1 MADAADSEKS
11 PVTREALYE
20 LVWSEPMLKV
30 AKRFEVSSSYMAR
43 VCTHLNVPRP
53 ERGYWAKLAFG
64 KAPVKPALPA
74 ALPGNELVW
83 ARSGD
88 ERIFNRP
95 PHKLPAAQRQK
106 RIETRR
112 SLPAIHPLIV
122 GAKPLFAAGR
132 LSWDVGYLKPA
143 KRLLPDLAITQ
154 TGLDKALSFANQLY
168 LALEEA
174 GQRVVI
180 APQGEQLQ
188 RAEFDVY
195 DPPGIRN
202 RYNNLW
208 SPQRS
213 TVVYIGT
220 VAIGLTVIEMA
231 EEVEARYVNG
241 KYIRLTDY
249 VAPKRGRYA
258 IDSGWTSK
266 HSFPTGRL
274 LLQAY
279 SPYQR
284 AKWKAEWRE
293 SRDHPLVDRIPTIVK
308 DLKRAVP
315 ELIRLIEEG
324 ERQAEIERQEWEKQ
338 RAQWR
343 REEEERRIAK
353 ALKDSTDELHQV
365 IGLWSE
371 AKRQEA
377 FFLDAEHR
385 LAELP
390 AEMREPG
397 LERLRKARELIGS
410 VDALELLRRW
420 KSPQER

>member
-43 VCTHLNVPRP
+43 VCTHLDVPRP
-53 ERGYWAKLAFG
+53 ERGYWAKLAVG
-64 KAPVKPALPA
+64 KAPVKPALPE

-83 ARSGD
+83 ARTGD
-88 ERIFNRP
+88 ERVFNRP
-95 PHKLPAAQRQK
+95 RHKLPAAPRQK
-106 RIETRR
+106 RTETRR
-112 SLPAIHPLIV
+112 PLPAIHPLIV

-132 LSWDVGYLKPA
+132 LSWDIGYLKPA
-143 KRLLPDLAITQ
+143 KRLLPDLAVTQ
-154 TGLDKALSFANQLY
+154 TGLDKALSFVNLLY

-174 GQRVVI
+174 GHRVVI

-195 DPPGIRN
+195 DPPGGRN

-293 SRDHPLVDRIPTIVK
+293 SRDHPLVDRIPTLVK

-324 ERQAEIERQEWEKQ
+324 ERQAEIERQKLEEQW
-338 RAQWR
+338 AQWR
-343 REEEERRIAK
+343 REEEERRITK

-390 AEMREPG
+390 TEVREAG
-397 LERLRKARELIGS
+397 LERLRKARALIGS
-410 VDALELLRRW
+410 VDALELLHHW